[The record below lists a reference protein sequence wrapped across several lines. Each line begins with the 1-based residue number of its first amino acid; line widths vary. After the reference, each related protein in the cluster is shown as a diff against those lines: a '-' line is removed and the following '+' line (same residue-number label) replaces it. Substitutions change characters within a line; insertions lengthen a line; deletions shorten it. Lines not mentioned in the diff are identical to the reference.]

1 MTNNAIKKANT
12 APLWLVALSILLP
25 TSFACLAT
33 SATNVAIPH
42 ISGYF
47 GSTIDEA
54 NWIITS
60 YMIANSCL
68 ILMSGWLENVLGRKR
83 FLKIF
88 IGIFTLG
95 SLICAL
101 APNLNLMVL
110 GRLIQGIG
118 GGPMTPLAQSILLA
132 AFPQDKRGIAMSLYG
147 IAVMVFAILGP
158 TFGGFIVDNADWQWI
173 YLVNIP
179 VGILSIS
186 MVHANIEELDTRK
199 KINKT
204 DYLGMISLILWL
216 LSMQVVLDKGQQYNW
231 FDCAWI
237 SWLAGFSV
245 CMLVFFIIRELESSS
260 PLINLRLFKDRN
272 FLIGTILS
280 SSINMLV
287 FSSIVLIPQFLQ
299 NMMGYTAILSGYAL
313 APRIIS
319 CVLMMLAINPLM
331 KIFDNRILIAIG
343 FFFLGISIL
352 FFINL
357 NLSISFIYIA
367 IPQVLMGVG
376 VIMTFIPVSSLVLGT
391 LPKTEL
397 TNGSS
402 LHNLCKSTMTAI
414 IASVASTLVARHSQ
428 MHQVYLVENLSN
440 FSLTF
445 QHKFSALLSTFI
457 TDSSSTYAAI
467 KANSYLYKSLLTQ
480 SRLMAYVDV
489 FEMFALIAFLLIPL
503 AFCFKVNCTPEKK
516 LTEHQAHH
524 V

>member
-1 MTNNAIKKANT
+1 MTKVVYKHHP

-47 GSTIDEA
+47 GSTVDEA

-60 YMIANSCL
+60 YMVANSCL

-95 SLICAL
+95 SLICAI
-101 APNLNLMVL
+101 APNLNSMVL

-118 GGPMTPLAQSILLA
+118 GGPMTPLSQSILLS
-132 AFPQDKRGIAMSLYG
+132 AFPSDKKGIAMSLYG

-179 VGILSIS
+179 VGILSVC
-186 MVHANIEELDTRK
+186 MVHTNIEESDYKREAK
-199 KINKT
+199 KA
-204 DYLGMISLILWL
+204 DFPGMISLVLWL
-216 LSMQVVLDKGQQYNW
+216 LSMQIVLDKGQQYNW

-245 CMLVFFIIRELESSS
+245 CALAFFIIRELESSAS
-260 PLINLRLFKDRN
+260 LINLRLFKDRN
-272 FLIGTILS
+272 FLIGTILAS
-280 SSINMLV
+280 SVNMLV
-287 FSSIVLIPQFLQ
+287 FSTIVLVPQFLQ

-313 APRIIS
+313 APRIVS
-319 CVLMMLAINPLM
+319 CVLMMLAINHLM
-331 KIFDNRILIAIG
+331 KIFDNRILIALG
-343 FFFLGISIL
+343 FLFLGISTL
-352 FFINL
+352 FFIDL

-376 VIMTFIPVSSLVLGT
+376 VILTFIPISSLVLGT
-391 LPKTEL
+391 LPKSEL

-402 LHNLCKSTMTAI
+402 LHNLCKSTTTAVV
-414 IASVASTLVARHSQ
+414 ASVASTLVARHAQ

-440 FSLTF
+440 FNTVF
-445 QHKFSALLSTFI
+445 QQKFAALVSSFMANA
-457 TDSSSTYAAI
+457 SSTYATI
-467 KANSYLYKSLLTQ
+467 KANSYMYKSLLTQ

-489 FEMFALIAFLLIPL
+489 FETFALIAFLLIPL
-503 AFCFKVNCTPEKK
+503 AILFKTESGEKK
-516 LTEHQAHH
+516 ELTNQTHH
-524 V
+524 I

>member
-1 MTNNAIKKANT
+1 MTKYVYKIKP
-12 APLWLVALSILLP
+12 APLWLVAFSILLP

-68 ILMSGWLENVLGRKR
+68 ILMSGWLENLLGRKR
-83 FLKIF
+83 FLKVF

-95 SLICAL
+95 SLICAM
-101 APNLNLMVL
+101 APNLNIMVL

-186 MVHANIEELDTRK
+186 MVHANIEELQNRK
-199 KINKT
+199 EIKKT
-204 DYLGMISLILWL
+204 DFLGMISLILWL
-216 LSMQVVLDKGQQYNW
+216 LSMQIVLDKGQQYNW

-280 SSINMLV
+280 SSVNMLV
-287 FSSIVLIPQFLQ
+287 FSTIVLVPQFLQ

-319 CVLMMLAINPLM
+319 CVLMMIIINPLM
-331 KIFDNRILIAIG
+331 KTFDNRILIAIG
-343 FFFLGISIL
+343 FFFLGISTL
-352 FFINL
+352 FFTNL
-357 NLSISFIYIA
+357 NLSISFIYIT

-376 VIMTFIPVSSLVLGT
+376 VILTFIPISSLVLGT
-391 LPKTEL
+391 LPKSEL

-428 MHQVYLVENLSN
+428 IHQVYLVDNLSN
-440 FSLTF
+440 FNLIF
-445 QHKFSALLSTFI
+445 QQKFAALLNTFMSNA
-457 TDSSSTYAAI
+457 SSNFAAI
-467 KANSYLYKSLLTQ
+467 KTNAYIYKSLLSQ

-489 FEMFALIAFLLIPL
+489 FEIFALIAFCLIPL
-503 AFCFKVNCTPEKK
+503 SMLFKTETHPKKK
-516 LTEHQAHH
+516 LTDQTHNI
-524 V
+524 

>member
-1 MTNNAIKKANT
+1 MTKVVYKHHP
-12 APLWLVALSILLP
+12 APLWLVAFSILLP

-68 ILMSGWLENVLGRKR
+68 ILMSGWLENLLGRKR
-83 FLKIF
+83 FLKVF

-95 SLICAL
+95 SLICAV

-118 GGPMTPLAQSILLA
+118 GGPMTPLSQSILLA

-186 MVHANIEELDTRK
+186 LVHANIEELESRK
-199 KINKT
+199 EIKKT
-204 DYLGMISLILWL
+204 DFLGMISLVLWL
-216 LSMQVVLDKGQQYNW
+216 LSMQIVLDKGQQYNW

-237 SWLAGFSV
+237 SWLAEFSV
-245 CMLVFFIIRELESSS
+245 CAFVFFVIRELESSA
-260 PLINLRLFKDRN
+260 PLINLRLFKDKN
-272 FLIGTILS
+272 FLIGTILAS
-280 SSINMLV
+280 SVNMLV
-287 FSSIVLIPQFLQ
+287 FSTIVLVPQFLQ

-319 CVLMMLAINPLM
+319 CVFMMIIINSLM
-331 KIFDNRILIAIG
+331 KVFDNRILIAIG
-343 FFFLGISIL
+343 FFFLGISTL

-357 NLSISFIYIA
+357 NLSISFIYVA

-376 VIMTFIPVSSLVLGT
+376 VIMTFIPISSLVLGT
-391 LPKTEL
+391 LPKSEL

-414 IASVASTLVARHSQ
+414 VASVASTMVARHTQ
-428 MHQVYLVENLSN
+428 MHQVYLVKNLDN
-440 FSLTF
+440 LNLIFQQRFASLVHTF
-445 QHKFSALLSTFI
+445 IAGVSTTYANTKTNMYLYRSLLS
-457 TDSSSTYAAI
+457 
-467 KANSYLYKSLLTQ
+467 Q

-489 FEMFALIAFLLIPL
+489 FAIFALIAFLLIPL
-503 AFCFKVNCTPEKK
+503 AFYFKTNVKMSEKNS
-516 LTEHQAHH
+516 L
-524 V
+524 

>member
-1 MTNNAIKKANT
+1 MTKVVYKHKP
-12 APLWLVALSILLP
+12 APLWLVAFSILLP

-68 ILMSGWLENVLGRKR
+68 ILMSGWLENLLGRKR

-95 SLICAL
+95 SLICAI

-118 GGPMTPLAQSILLA
+118 GGPMTPVSQAILLA

-186 MVHANIEELDTRK
+186 MVHANIEELEFRK
-199 KINKT
+199 KIKKT
-204 DYLGMISLILWL
+204 DFLGMISLVLWL
-216 LSMQVVLDKGQQYNW
+216 LSMQIVLDKGQQYNW

-245 CMLVFFIIRELESSS
+245 CSFVFFIIRELESSA

-280 SSINMLV
+280 PSINMLV

-299 NMMGYTAILSGYAL
+299 NLMGYTAILSGYAL

-319 CVLMMLAINPLM
+319 CVLMMIVINPLM

-352 FFINL
+352 FFANL
-357 NLSISFIYIA
+357 NLSVSFIYIA

-376 VIMTFIPVSSLVLGT
+376 VIMTFIPVSALVLGT
-391 LPKTEL
+391 LPKSEL

-414 IASVASTLVARHSQ
+414 VASVASTMVARHSQ
-428 MHQVYLVENLSN
+428 IHQVYLVENLSN
-440 FSLTF
+440 FNLVF
-445 QHKFSALLSTFI
+445 QQKFAALMNIFAAN
-457 TDSSSTYAAI
+457 SSSAFAAI
-467 KANSYLYKSLLTQ
+467 KTNSYMYRSLLTQ

-489 FEMFALIAFLLIPL
+489 FEIFALIAFCLIPL
-503 AFCFKVNCTPEKK
+503 AFLFKTNCTAKRNV
-516 LTEHQAHH
+516 THQTHH

>member
-1 MTNNAIKKANT
+1 MTKVVYKHT
-12 APLWLVALSILLP
+12 PAPLWLIAFSILLP

-47 GSTIDEA
+47 VSTVDEA

-68 ILMSGWLENVLGRKR
+68 ILMSGWLENLLGRKR

-95 SLICAL
+95 SLICAV
-101 APNLNLMVL
+101 APNLNLMVV

-118 GGPMTPLAQSILLA
+118 GGPMTPLSQAILLA
-132 AFPQDKRGIAMSLYG
+132 AFPKDKRGIAMSLYG

-179 VGILSIS
+179 VRILSIS
-186 MVHANIEELDTRK
+186 MVHANIEELKERK
-199 KINKT
+199 KIKKT
-204 DYLGMISLILWL
+204 DFLGMVSLVLWL

-245 CMLVFFIIRELESSS
+245 CMLVFFIIRELESSA
-260 PLINLRLFKDRN
+260 PLINLKLFKDRN
-272 FLIGTILS
+272 FLIGTILAFS
-280 SSINMLV
+280 VNMLV
-287 FSSIVLIPQFLQ
+287 FSTIVLVPQFLQ

-313 APRIIS
+313 APRILS
-319 CVLMMLAINPLM
+319 CVLMMIAINPLM

-343 FFFLGISIL
+343 FFFLGISTL

-357 NLSISFIYIA
+357 NLTVSFIYIA

-376 VIMTFIPVSSLVLGT
+376 VIMTFIPISSLVLGT

-428 MHQVYLVENLSN
+428 MHQVYLVDNLSDFN
-440 FSLTF
+440 LVFRERFLSLIHTF
-445 QHKFSALLSTFI
+445 AINASNSHAV
-457 TDSSSTYAAI
+457 I
-467 KANSYLYKSLLTQ
+467 KANSYMYKSMLSQ
-480 SRLMAYVDV
+480 SRLSAYVDV
-489 FEMFALIAFLLIPL
+489 FEIFALIAFILIPVSL
-503 AFCFKVNCTPEKK
+503 LLKTDFNKKEKEQK
-516 LTEHQAHH
+516 I
-524 V
+524 

>member
-1 MTNNAIKKANT
+1 MANVVYKHNP
-12 APLWLVALSILLP
+12 APLWLVAFSILLP

-68 ILMSGWLENVLGRKR
+68 ILMSGWLENLLGRKR

-88 IGIFTLG
+88 IGIFTIG

-118 GGPMTPLAQSILLA
+118 GGPMTPLSQSILLA
-132 AFPQDKRGIAMSLYG
+132 VFPKEKRGIAMSLYG

-186 MVHANIEELDTRK
+186 MVHANIEELKSRK
-199 KINKT
+199 KIKKT
-204 DYLGMISLILWL
+204 DFWGMISLILWL
-216 LSMQVVLDKGQQYNW
+216 LSMQIVLDKGQQYNW
-231 FDCAWI
+231 FDSAWI
-237 SWLAGFSV
+237 CWLAGFSV
-245 CMLVFFIIRELESSS
+245 CMLVFFIIRELESSA

-272 FLIGTILS
+272 FLIGTLLAS
-280 SSINMLV
+280 SVNMLV
-287 FSSIVLIPQFLQ
+287 FSTIVLVPQFLQ

-319 CVLMMLAINPLM
+319 CVLMMIAINPLM
-331 KIFDNRILIAIG
+331 KVFDNRILIAIG
-343 FFFLGISIL
+343 FFFLGISTL

-367 IPQVLMGVG
+367 IPQIFMGVG
-376 VIMTFIPVSSLVLGT
+376 VIMTFIPISSLVLGT
-391 LPKTEL
+391 LPKSEL

-414 IASVASTLVARHSQ
+414 IASVSSTLVARHAQ
-428 MHQVYLVENLSN
+428 MHQVYLNDNLSN
-440 FSLTF
+440 FNLVF
-445 QHKFSALLSTFI
+445 QQKFAALLGTFMSN
-457 TDSSSTYAAI
+457 SSSTFATI
-467 KANSYLYKSLLTQ
+467 KTNYYMYRSLLTQ
-480 SRLMAYVDV
+480 ARLMAYVDV
-489 FEMFALIAFLLIPL
+489 FETFALIAFLLIPL
-503 AFCFKVNCTPEKK
+503 AMLFKTEAAQKK
-516 LTEHQAHH
+516 IN
-524 V
+524 

>member
-1 MTNNAIKKANT
+1 MTKYVYKSKP
-12 APLWLVALSILLP
+12 APLWLVALSILIP

-68 ILMSGWLENVLGRKR
+68 ILMSGWLENLLGRKR

-95 SLICAL
+95 SLICAM
-101 APNLNLMVL
+101 APNLNIMVL

-118 GGPMTPLAQSILLA
+118 GGPMTPLAQSILIS

-147 IAVMVFAILGP
+147 LAVMVFAILGP

-186 MVHANIEELDTRK
+186 MVHSNIEELQNRK
-199 KINKT
+199 EIKKT
-204 DYLGMISLILWL
+204 DFLGMISLILWL
-216 LSMQVVLDKGQQYNW
+216 LSMQIVLDKGQQYNW

-245 CMLVFFIIRELESSS
+245 CMLVFFIVRELESSS

-280 SSINMLV
+280 SAVSMIV
-287 FSSIVLIPQFLQ
+287 FSTIVLVPQFLQ

-319 CVLMMLAINPLM
+319 CVLMMLLINSLM
-331 KIFDNRILIAIG
+331 KTFDNRILIAIG
-343 FFFLGISIL
+343 FLFLGISTL

-357 NLSISFIYIA
+357 NLNISFIYIA

-376 VIMTFIPVSSLVLGT
+376 VILTFIPISSLVLGT
-391 LPKTEL
+391 LPKSEL

-428 MHQVYLVENLSN
+428 IHQVYLVDNLSN
-440 FSLTF
+440 FNLIF
-445 QHKFSALLSTFI
+445 QQKFAALLNTFMSNA
-457 TDSSSTYAAI
+457 SSNFAAI
-467 KANSYLYKSLLTQ
+467 KTNAYIYKSLLSQ

-489 FEMFALIAFLLIPL
+489 FEIFALIAFCLIPL
-503 AFCFKVNCTPEKK
+503 SILFKTETHPKKK
-516 LTEHQAHH
+516 LTDQTHNI
-524 V
+524 